1 MTILIAKA
9 VLLRPVK
16 LDDLPLFLKWFNDP
30 QITRWLSWRDET
42 PLTEGFE
49 LRWIVELPSKKD
61 WIVFVIE
68 ARVGKATIPI
78 GICSLHDIDFKN
90 QHAGLGVTIGEKEYQ
105 DKGYGT
111 EAARLL
117 IDYAF
122 RKLNLNRLE
131 SIVLAYNNRSIRV
144 LTKLGYKKEGCCRK
158 CVLKNGKFEDVL
170 IFGLLRHEYYTQKN
184 K

>member
-1 MTILIAKA
+1 MEDRL
-9 VLLRPVK
+9 
-16 LDDLPLFLKWFNDP
+16 LFLEWFNDP

-42 PLTEGFE
+42 PLTEE
-49 LRWIVELPSKKD
+49 EEIKWIEELPNKKD
-61 WIVFVIE
+61 WKVFVIE
-68 ARVGKATIPI
+68 ARIGDTTIPI

-117 IDYAF
+117 INHAF
-122 RKLNLNRLE
+122 KKLNLNRIESTALE
-131 SIVLAYNNRSIRV
+131 YNNRSIRV
-144 LTKLGYKKEGCCRK
+144 LTKLGYKYEGRRRK

-170 IFGLLRHEYYTQKN
+170 IFGLLRHEWKSE
-184 K
+184 